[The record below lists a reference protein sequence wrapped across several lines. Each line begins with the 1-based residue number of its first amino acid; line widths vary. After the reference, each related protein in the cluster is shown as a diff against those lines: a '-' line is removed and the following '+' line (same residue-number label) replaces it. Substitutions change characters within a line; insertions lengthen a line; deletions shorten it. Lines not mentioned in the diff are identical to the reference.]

1 MKIFEANMELKMEN
15 ERLKRRISVLEQEN
29 LDVYIKIEE
38 RYKKEYERKLEF
50 EKARYRTKMEMK
62 KEVKEIIEDLQNK
75 IHQNLVSLIDT
86 DVTNDVECYLKLL
99 KFLKEE

>member
-62 KEVKEIIEDLQNK
+62 KEVKEIIKDLQNK